1 MALESKLITK
11 LEPSIELDKLKFKA
25 YNEKEGDNPGDNN
38 TTRDLGME
46 FPLVMINNYRFSQ
59 EDIVSFEI
67 DMDGMLPTIS
77 LTVTD
82 SRSQFTIESFPR
94 DGDAINVRLASR
106 AKSTYKDI
114 RIDFDIDSVDSPAR
128 SNMDY
133 GTGTAKFTFTGKM
146 KVPGLFAEGCKS
158 YGIGTTINHLES
170 IATDLQLGLA
180 TNIDTTDDEMN
191 LLTAY
196 EPLSDTLSDLVK
208 HSYVSDEAFQTFSID
223 PYYYINYVD
232 LNKLLNAEESFE
244 DSLAALDVD
253 MNDILHP
260 DSDETANEMETALI
274 LSSHSKLEGT
284 NIHVRKYSLKNQ
296 SGKKVKQHGYKRI
309 LQYFENDSE
318 EGLVSF
324 DVEALTSEKMLDIEA
339 PLRGRQDEERYKQE
353 VKYKYVGRRN
363 SDPETSNTHLNYN
376 FAEIHNTQNIE
387 ELDKLKLEVELS
399 SWNPAIYKW
408 QKIPVVIFSQIQNQI
423 EADTIVKKKKEEL
436 GMDVN
441 KPADLDDEQSDKSA
455 VDDFLSGFYV
465 VGGIKYVYRKSD
477 QQIRQRMTL
486 LRREWPARVNNL
498 G

>member
-11 LEPSIELDKLKFKA
+11 LEPSIELDKLKFKS
-25 YNEKEGDNPGDNN
+25 YKEKEGENPGDNN

-59 EDIVSFEI
+59 EDIQSFEI
-67 DMDGMLPTIS
+67 DMESIIPTIS
-77 LTVTD
+77 VTVVD

-94 DGDAINVRLASR
+94 DGDVINIRLGARS
-106 AKSTYKDI
+106 KDTYKDI
-114 RIDFDIDSVDSPAR
+114 RIDFDIDGVDSPAKG
-128 SNMDY
+128 NLDY
-133 GTGTAKFTFTGKM
+133 GIGGAKFTFTGKM
-146 KVPGLFAEGCKS
+146 KIPGIFAEQCKS
-158 YGIGTTINHLES
+158 YGVGGTLEHLES

-180 TNIDTTDDEMN
+180 TNVDVTDDSMN

-196 EPLSDTLSDLVK
+196 EPLADTLENLVK
-208 HSYVSDEAFQTFSID
+208 HSYIGEDSFQTFSID

-244 DSLAALDVD
+244 DSLAAMDIDL
-253 MNDILHP
+253 NDIPHP
-260 DSDETANEMETALI
+260 DADDSPNNMETPLI
-274 LSSHSKLEGT
+274 LSSHSRLEGT
-284 NIHVRKYSLKNQ
+284 NIHVNKYSLKNQ
-296 SGKKVKQHGYKRI
+296 SGNKVKKNGYKRI

-318 EGLVSF
+318 EGLVNF
-324 DVEALTSEKMLDIEA
+324 DIEALTSDKMLDIEA
-339 PLRGRQDEERYKQE
+339 PLRGRQDEERYKNE

-376 FAEIHNTQNIE
+376 FSKIHNTQNLE
-387 ELDKLKLEVELS
+387 ELDKLKLEIELS
-399 SWNPAIYKW
+399 SWNPAIYRW
-408 QKIPVVIFSQIQNQI
+408 QKLPVVIFSQIQNQI
-423 EADTIVKKKKEEL
+423 EADTVVKKKKEEL

-441 KPADLDDEQSDKSA
+441 KPADLEDELGDKAA

-465 VGGIKYVYRKSD
+465 VGGIKYVYKKSD
-477 QQIRQRMTL
+477 QQIRQRLTL